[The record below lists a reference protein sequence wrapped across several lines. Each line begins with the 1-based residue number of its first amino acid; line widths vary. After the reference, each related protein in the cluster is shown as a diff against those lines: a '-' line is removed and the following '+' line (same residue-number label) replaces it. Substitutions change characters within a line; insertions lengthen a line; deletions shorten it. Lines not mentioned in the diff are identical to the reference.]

1 MNNPLID
8 YIHYVPEDQMIIPEV
23 EYIVTPVAPQN
34 DEIID
39 TKVEEVI
46 AVAEE

>member
-8 YIHYVPEDQMIIPEV
+8 YIHSVPEDQMIIPEV
-23 EYIVTPVAPQN
+23 EYIVIPVPQN